1 MANSRRVGALLS
13 YVYMAVN
20 VLVQLIYVPLLLG
33 SIGRDE
39 YGMYQL
45 IGSIMAYVISIN
57 GVLSAGVG
65 RFYCKYI
72 AEGDREKAENTLAI
86 SRRIY
91 WIMSV
96 LALLAVGILTFIFR
110 IVYSSSFTSAQI
122 EECTG
127 MLLVLG
133 INTVVTMNNTV
144 SIAAITAHER
154 FVFLKL
160 SSLVVLIAQ
169 PILVIF
175 FTGFSPMR

>member
-20 VLVQLIYVPLLLG
+20 VVVQLIYVPLLLS

-72 AEGDREKAENTLAI
+72 AE
-86 SRRIY
+86 
-91 WIMSV
+91 
-96 LALLAVGILTFIFR
+96 
-110 IVYSSSFTSAQI
+110 
-122 EECTG
+122 
-127 MLLVLG
+127 
-133 INTVVTMNNTV
+133 
-144 SIAAITAHER
+144 
-154 FVFLKL
+154 
-160 SSLVVLIAQ
+160 
-169 PILVIF
+169 
-175 FTGFSPMR
+175 